1 MSLRILGGSARGR
14 TLEVPGGKDV
24 RPPLARIRKSLFDR
38 IGDLAGARVLDL
50 CAGSGCLGI
59 EALSRGAA
67 HARFVE
73 ASRAA
78 CDTIR
83 RNLSGAGVESGGGVV
98 HARVEDPQAIPRG
111 EASWDEVLFDPPFA
125 WCGSTEGRTI
135 ISEALQRVAQVG
147 VLAAEGRVW
156 LRVERRSG
164 LRPEVPGLVL
174 GDERSYGD
182 SLVLRYER
190 GAA

>member
-1 MSLRILGGSARGR
+1 MPRDRGVEPGRRARAVRGG
-14 TLEVPGGKDV
+14 
-24 RPPLARIRKSLFDR
+24 
-38 IGDLAGARVLDL
+38 
-50 CAGSGCLGI
+50 
-59 EALSRGAA
+59 LSRRLRHDPEEPLRGG
-67 HARFVE
+67 RG
-73 ASRAA
+73 
-78 CDTIR
+78 I
-83 RNLSGAGVESGGGVV
+83 GGGVV